1 MRILDISMPI
11 TEDMNVYKDNP
22 EKRPVITLASDFSR
36 GSTHETKIE
45 MNVHTGTH
53 IDMPLHIFENG
64 GTIENM
70 NLEKV
75 LTKCRVFDLTNA
87 EEKISREDLSEKP
100 ISEGD
105 FVILKTK
112 NSLVKNPGKSFIYLD
127 RSGAEYL
134 AGKKVCGVGIDSLG
148 IERNQPGHET
158 HKILLSSEIVILEG
172 LLLKNIEEGEYF
184 LIALPINVAG
194 ADGAPVRA
202 VLLEGIYDA
211 GRS

>member
-1 MRILDISMPI
+1 MRIFDISMPI

-22 EKRPVITLASDFSR
+22 AKRPVITVVSDFSN
-36 GSTHETKIE
+36 SSAHETKIE

-53 IDMPLHIFENG
+53 IDMPLHILENG
-64 GTIENM
+64 KTIESM

-75 LTKCRVFDLTNA
+75 LTKCKVFDFTHA
-87 EEKISREDLSEKP
+87 EEKVSEEDLAGKD

-105 FVILKTK
+105 FILLKTK
-112 NSLVKNPGKSFIYLD
+112 NSLVKNPGKHFIYLD

-172 LLLKNIEEGEYF
+172 LLLKSIEKGEYF
-184 LIALPINVAG
+184 LIALPINVWG

-202 VLLEGIYDA
+202 VLLDGSYK
-211 GRS
+211 GQVC